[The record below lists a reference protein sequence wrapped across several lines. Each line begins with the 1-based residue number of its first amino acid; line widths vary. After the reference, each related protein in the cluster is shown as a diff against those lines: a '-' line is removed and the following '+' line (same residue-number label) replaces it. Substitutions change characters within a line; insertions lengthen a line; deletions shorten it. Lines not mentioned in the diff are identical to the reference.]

1 MGKPFSNGILRGAL
15 RWVLGCALF
24 AGLLLL
30 FLSAVGAANRR
41 SASEGARLAEESI
54 RRAAVTCYA
63 VEGSYPESY
72 AYIREHYGVAVDETR
87 YTVFYQVFASNM
99 MPDIV
104 VLEGGGAA

>member
-1 MGKPFSNGILRGAL
+1 MGRPFSNGVLRGAL
-15 RWVLGCALF
+15 RWVLGCLLF
-24 AGLLLL
+24 AGILLL

-41 SASEGARLAEESI
+41 SGREGARIAEESI

-72 AYIREHYGVAVDETR
+72 AYIRDHYGVAVDQAR

-104 VLEGGGAA
+104 VLERGDTA